1 MQSVADT
8 AMNEAVKAKPKL
20 QQSQD
25 AGNARN
31 VGHLL
36 RKAAGTKCRW
46 PEREARWATIGRAN
60 DAKDSKYVGGQII
73 PLPLCT
79 LDARYGAKE
88 VDVYPAGLQS
98 CISPVSPCYPTVPL
112 SFILC
117 H

>member
-8 AMNEAVKAKPKL
+8 AMNEAAKVKPTL

-25 AGNARN
+25 VGNARN

-36 RKAAGTKCRW
+36 RKAAGTNYRW
-46 PEREARWATIGRAN
+46 PKREARFTTIGRAIE
-60 DAKDSKYVGGQII
+60 AKASKYVGGQII
-73 PLPLCT
+73 PLHT

-88 VDVYPAGLQS
+88 VDVYLAGLQS
-98 CISPVSPCYPTVPL
+98 YISPVSPCYPTVSL